1 MAAPGRVGRFPYSDP
16 QSAGLF
22 NNPRY
27 DRAVPKAPQIVTELP
42 GPRSRELLERGSRSL
57 YAGLAGDLAP
67 LVIARKDGHTVT
79 DVDGNVFV
87 DLASASASVPLGAG
101 RADLIDP
108 AVEAIRRIGNEDS
121 HALACEGMFELAERL
136 VALAPG
142 SISRVDIALNGTE
155 AVETAI
161 RLMRRA
167 TGRPLILAFH
177 GGYHGESVA
186 TATLGAEISAISAG
200 DRALAP
206 GFVHAPYPNPYRT
219 PFAPPRPGGSGD
231 ATVDFIRDELL
242 FHLVDPGLIAGVI
255 IEPILGSGGCIAP
268 SDAFWRALTEL
279 CAEHGWLLCADEV
292 KSGFGRGGTM
302 LAVERWG
309 VEPDLI
315 CLGKAMGGGAMP
327 IGAVLGSEAVLGE
340 VDDLST
346 GSTWAWLPG
355 SVAAALATLD
365 AYEREDVLGNVIALE
380 QVGAESLGLLAG
392 RHKRIG
398 EVRTV
403 GCFQAIEFVR
413 DPMTRERDPELTEA
427 AGAEALRRGVLADAS
442 TTSLNLQPSLLMPPA
457 ELEAALAIV
466 AGAVDDLLAAGG

>member
-1 MAAPGRVGRFPYSDP
+1 
-16 QSAGLF
+16 
-22 NNPRY
+22 
-27 DRAVPKAPQIVTELP
+27 
-42 GPRSRELLERGSRSL
+42 LLERGERSL
-57 YAGLAGDLAP
+57 YRGLASDLAP

-101 RADLIDP
+101 RSDLIDP

-121 HALACEGMFELAERL
+121 HALASEGMFDLAERL
-136 VALAPG
+136 VALAPD

-177 GGYHGESVA
+177 GSYHGESVA
-186 TATLGAEISAISAG
+186 TATLGAEASEISAG
-200 DRALAP
+200 DRALAS
-206 GFVHAPYPNPYRT
+206 GFLHAPYPNPYRT
-219 PFAPPRPGGSGD
+219 PFRSPRPGGSGD
-231 ATVDFIRDELL
+231 STVDYIRDELL

-255 IEPILGSGGCIAP
+255 IEPVLGSGGCIAP
-268 SDAFWRALTEL
+268 PGAFWSALTAL
-279 CAEHGWLLCADEV
+279 CDEHGWLLCADEV
-292 KSGFGRGGTM
+292 KTGFGRSGTM

-309 VEPDLI
+309 VEPDVI
-315 CLGKAMGGGAMP
+315 CLGKAMGGGVMP

-365 AYEREDVLGNVIALE
+365 AYEGEDVLGNVAELE
-380 QVGAESLGLLAG
+380 RVGAEALGELAE
-392 RHKRIG
+392 RHDRIG
-398 EVRTV
+398 EVRAV
-403 GCFQAIEFVR
+403 GAFQAIEFVR
-413 DPMTRERDPELTEA
+413 DPETRERNPELGEA
-427 AGAEALRRGVLADAS
+427 VGNEALRRGVLADAS
-442 TTSLNLQPSLLMPPA
+442 TTSLNLQPSLLMPPDEHA
-457 ELEAALAIV
+457 AALAIV
-466 AGAVDDLLAAGG
+466 AAATDAVLTGSG

>member
-1 MAAPGRVGRFPYSDP
+1 MPEAPR
-16 QSAGLF
+16 
-22 NNPRY
+22 
-27 DRAVPKAPQIVTELP
+27 IVVEPP

-79 DVDGNVFV
+79 DVDGNVYL

-121 HALACEGMFELAERL
+121 HALASEGMFELAERL
-136 VALAPG
+136 VAIAPG

-161 RLMRRA
+161 RMMRAA

-177 GGYHGESVA
+177 GSYHGESVA
-186 TATLGAEISAISAG
+186 TATLGAEINAISAA

-206 GFVHAPYPNPYRT
+206 GFLHAPYPNPYRT
-219 PFAPPRPGGSGD
+219 PFSPPRPGGSGD
-231 ATVDFIRDELL
+231 STVDYIRDELL
-242 FHLVDPGLIAGVI
+242 FHVADPSLIAGVI
-255 IEPILGSGGCIAP
+255 IEPVLGSGGCIAP
-268 SDAFWRALTEL
+268 PDEFWAALTAL
-279 CAEHGWLLCADEV
+279 CREHEWLLCADEV
-292 KSGFGRGGTM
+292 KTGFGRSGTM

-315 CLGKAMGGGAMP
+315 CLGKAMGGGVMP
-327 IGAVLGSEAVLGE
+327 IGAVLGSEAVLGG

-355 SVAAALATLD
+355 SVAASLATLD
-365 AYEREDVLGNVIALE
+365 AYEREDVLANVAALE
-380 QVGAESLGLLAG
+380 AVAARVLGELAD
-392 RHKRIG
+392 RHERIG

-403 GCFQAIEFVR
+403 GCFLAIEFVR
-413 DPMTRERDPELTEA
+413 DAATRERDTALGDA
-427 AGAEALRRGVLADAS
+427 VGAEALRRGVLSDSS
-442 TTSLNLQPSLLMPPA
+442 TTSLNLQPSLLMPPE
-457 ELEAALAIV
+457 ELETALGIV
-466 AGAVDDLLAAGG
+466 AESIDAVIAAGG